1 METKW
6 VVIGIIGYF
15 AALSAPQVIKKKQ
28 KGNEK
33 TACYQM
39 AVEAIKAKV
48 EPPKCEQK

>member
-6 VVIGIIGYF
+6 VVIGVIGYF
-15 AALSAPQVIKKKQ
+15 AALSAPQVMKEYQ
-28 KGNEK
+28 DGNAK